1 MKADIG
7 VYGLGVMGANLALNF
22 ESKGYKVSVFNR
34 TTEKVTNFMNKA
46 EGKNFIPC
54 LNVEEFIE
62 SLQKPAKIVLM
73 IKAGDAIDQ
82 FTEQITP
89 LLKSGDIIIDG
100 GNSHYLDTERRCEE
114 LKKKNILFVGC
125 GISGGETGALYG
137 PSMMPGG
144 EKEAWQ
150 HIEPILKDIS
160 AKTPDNQSCC
170 EWIGSHG
177 SGHFVKMVH
186 NGIEYADMQAI
197 CEIYSIMKNILN
209 MPNGEIAETFEEWN
223 KGELS
228 SYLIEITA
236 KILKKKD
243 NGNEYVV
250 DKILDVAGQ
259 KGTGLWTGV
268 ASLQQGAAVPSIT
281 EAVYTRF
288 ISTLKDERIS
298 LSKHF
303 PKTETKETNLTVNE
317 LKDALYAT
325 KLCIYAQGFDL
336 LKSAEVKLGWK
347 LDYKTIATVWKAGCI
362 IRAELLDKIE
372 KAFESSPNLK
382 NLLIDPYFSETI
394 KKDENGWR
402 KTIIE
407 CIKDKI
413 SAPVLSSSLEYFDSI
428 TSETLPLNL
437 LQAQRDFFG
446 AHTYERIDK
455 ERGEFFHTNW
465 E

>member
-1 MKADIG
+1 
-7 VYGLGVMGANLALNF
+7 
-22 ESKGYKVSVFNR
+22 
-34 TTEKVTNFMNKA
+34 
-46 EGKNFIPC
+46 
-54 LNVEEFIE
+54 
-62 SLQKPAKIVLM
+62 
-73 IKAGDAIDQ
+73 
-82 FTEQITP
+82 
-89 LLKSGDIIIDG
+89 
-100 GNSHYLDTERRCEE
+100 
-114 LKKKNILFVGC
+114 
-125 GISGGETGALYG
+125 
-137 PSMMPGG
+137 MMPGG

-209 MPNGEIAETFEEWN
+209 MPNGEIAETFDEWN